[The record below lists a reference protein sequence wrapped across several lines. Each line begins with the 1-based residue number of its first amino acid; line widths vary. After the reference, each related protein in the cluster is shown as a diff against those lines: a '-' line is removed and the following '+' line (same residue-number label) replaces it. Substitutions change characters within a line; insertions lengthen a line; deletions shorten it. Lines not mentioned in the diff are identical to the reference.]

1 MKQIVLLI
9 IFLVSFFVLPLSG
22 LMAQTHSLVKG
33 KLTDAS
39 NSDPVAFA
47 NIGIKG
53 KTGGTF
59 TDNDGNYKL
68 EIEKGEH
75 IIVFSCIG
83 YEKLERPISVPG
95 DGKPII
101 LNVLINP
108 TTQEL
113 NTVIVSGSKYEQKV
127 EESIA
132 TIDVLKAQSIQ
143 SSNPSSVDQ
152 AIDKIP
158 GIAIVDNEPQIRGG
172 SGFSSGLG
180 SRVMV
185 MVDEIPMMRGDA
197 GRPDWGFLPVD
208 DVEQIELV
216 KGASSV
222 VYGSS
227 AITGAI
233 NIRTV
238 YPKSTPETRVNSF
251 IGIYSAPP
259 RSYTK
264 PWNGF
269 NPLKYGIS
277 VSHLQQFDNIDVS
290 IGASYFQDQG
300 YIGGVPEAA
309 SDTAFNKG
317 EFIKRAKVYFNTQ
330 VRNKKVP
337 GLTYGL
343 NGNFMYNQSA
353 ETYFWYDADTNIYKS
368 YPGALSYFK
377 VFSFYVDPFIKYF
390 DRRGNQISF
399 KNRIYYGNT
408 NATNNQSNRYTTVYD
423 EIKFSRRF
431 SKLGDFTLVGGVVS
445 VFSHSEG
452 QVFSGVLAPDG
463 TTTAYQSGQYNS
475 ENVSVY
481 AQLSKKF
488 WKRLTIEAGARYEY

>member
-1 MKQIVLLI
+1 MKQIVLI
-9 IFLVSFFVLPLSG
+9 FIFLVSFLVFPFSG
-22 LMAQTHSLVKG
+22 LMAQSHSLVKG

-47 NIGIKG
+47 NIGVKG
-53 KTGGTF
+53 KSGGTF

-83 YEKLERPISVPG
+83 YEKLERAISVSG

-238 YPKSTPETRVNSF
+238 YPKSTPETKVNSF

-264 PWNGF
+264 PCNGF
-269 NPLKYGIS
+269 NTLKNGI
-277 VSHLQQFDNIDVS
+277 
-290 IGASYFQDQG
+290 
-300 YIGGVPEAA
+300 
-309 SDTAFNKG
+309 
-317 EFIKRAKVYFNTQ
+317 
-330 VRNKKVP
+330 
-337 GLTYGL
+337 
-343 NGNFMYNQSA
+343 
-353 ETYFWYDADTNIYKS
+353 
-368 YPGALSYFK
+368 
-377 VFSFYVDPFIKYF
+377 
-390 DRRGNQISF
+390 
-399 KNRIYYGNT
+399 
-408 NATNNQSNRYTTVYD
+408 
-423 EIKFSRRF
+423 
-431 SKLGDFTLVGGVVS
+431 
-445 VFSHSEG
+445 
-452 QVFSGVLAPDG
+452 
-463 TTTAYQSGQYNS
+463 
-475 ENVSVY
+475 
-481 AQLSKKF
+481 
-488 WKRLTIEAGARYEY
+488 